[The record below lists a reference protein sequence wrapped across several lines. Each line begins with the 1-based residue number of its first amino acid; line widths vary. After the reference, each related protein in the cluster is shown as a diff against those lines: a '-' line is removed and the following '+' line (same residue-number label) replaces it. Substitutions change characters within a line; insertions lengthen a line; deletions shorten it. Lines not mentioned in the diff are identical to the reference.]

1 MRYFSFLAQI
11 FHLSL
16 PKIWQAQPNK
26 NYFSEKY
33 RKWQIIPKSLKAIAV
48 ILKLWLEFEL
58 VVIFSHF
65 CKFWLKTP
73 LRKSITMETWLD
85 LDH

>member
-11 FHLSL
+11 FHLFL
-16 PKIWQAQPNK
+16 PKIWQAQPNE

-33 RKWQIIPKSLKAIAV
+33 RKWRIIPKSLKAIAV

-58 VVIFSHF
+58 VVIFSDF
-65 CKFWLKTP
+65 
-73 LRKSITMETWLD
+73 
-85 LDH
+85 

>member
-26 NYFSEKY
+26 NYFSKKY
-33 RKWQIIPKSLKAIAV
+33 KKQRIIPKSLQAIAV
-48 ILKLWLEFEL
+48 ILKLWVEFWTCG
-58 VVIFSHF
+58 HF
-65 CKFWLKTP
+65 QSFLQNLAENTF
-73 LRKSITMETWLD
+73 M
-85 LDH
+85 

>member
-1 MRYFSFLAQI
+1 MRYLSFLAQI

-16 PKIWQAQPNK
+16 PKIWRAQPNK

-33 RKWQIIPKSLKAIAV
+33 RKRQIIPKSLKPIAV

-58 VVIFSHF
+58 VLIF
-65 CKFWLKTP
+65 
-73 LRKSITMETWLD
+73 ET
-85 LDH
+85 